1 MQNGDPMKSLTLKL
15 TGEELRMLAT
25 MASDQLFRQEF
36 IEPRMPGHRPNP
48 AQMTLSKALV
58 GRLRLMV
65 DQEFPKKARSS
76 HNGASQPASAPAERK
91 QGGELAARQ

>member
-1 MQNGDPMKSLTLKL
+1 MKSLTLKL
-15 TGEELRMLAT
+15 SGEELQMLAT
-25 MASDQLFRQEF
+25 MASDQLFRKEF

-65 DQEFPKKARSS
+65 DQEFPRKARSS
-76 HNGASQPASAPAERK
+76 HNGASPPASAPGERK
-91 QGGELAARQ
+91 QTGESAAGQ